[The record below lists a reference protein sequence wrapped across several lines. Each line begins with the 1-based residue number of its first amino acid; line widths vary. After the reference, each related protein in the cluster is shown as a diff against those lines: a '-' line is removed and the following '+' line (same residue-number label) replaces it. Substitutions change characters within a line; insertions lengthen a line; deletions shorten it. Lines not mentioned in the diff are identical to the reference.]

1 MLDFSDSLL
10 EQTLVH
16 FIGSSDTDELIL
28 SDKPIDLGNELL
40 RNLLRDYFLSHFRSN
55 GFYSFAHESS
65 LELNELFAYCSAFF
79 EGTKDLVEVSQAIAR
94 HLKHVSTHP
103 NIKEGELYV
112 VSLRSC
118 VVDDEM
124 ADAIGIFKSETKD
137 KFLKINRGGAKI
149 SVSCEFGTNPKRLDK
164 GCFIFN
170 TEKELGYKLSV
181 IDNTN
186 RDEAKYWIDD
196 FLRVKVRNDNFYKTK
211 SYIDLCKGF
220 VEEVFN
226 PANNVDRA
234 DQAVMLN
241 KTRDYFKM
249 NDTFEQKE
257 FEAEVMEQPEIIDA
271 FRDYKKRHEAELGY
285 EIHDGFKISADATK
299 QSQKYLRSVIKLDKN
314 FHIYIH
320 GERQWVEK
328 GYDTDK
334 QLSYYKLYFEKES

>member
-79 EGTKDLVEVSQAIAR
+79 EGTKDLVEVSQALAR

-103 NIKEGELYV
+103 NIQAGELYV

-137 KFLKINRGGAKI
+137 KFLKINRAGRKLAFPASLAPIPSGSTRGVLFLTPRRSWAI
-149 SVSCEFGTNPKRLDK
+149 S
-164 GCFIFN
+164 
-170 TEKELGYKLSV
+170 
-181 IDNTN
+181 
-186 RDEAKYWIDD
+186 
-196 FLRVKVRNDNFYKTK
+196 
-211 SYIDLCKGF
+211 
-220 VEEVFN
+220 
-226 PANNVDRA
+226 
-234 DQAVMLN
+234 
-241 KTRDYFKM
+241 
-249 NDTFEQKE
+249 
-257 FEAEVMEQPEIIDA
+257 
-271 FRDYKKRHEAELGY
+271 
-285 EIHDGFKISADATK
+285 
-299 QSQKYLRSVIKLDKN
+299 
-314 FHIYIH
+314 
-320 GERQWVEK
+320 
-328 GYDTDK
+328 
-334 QLSYYKLYFEKES
+334 